1 VIPDKEHGAIILAPY
16 LYLDRRA
23 TVPVSIV
30 EQVAHHALQKG
41 SVPVHDGWFAGDG
54 TVLVANGL
62 LGGDAKQIDIL
73 G

>member
-1 VIPDKEHGAIILAPY
+1 VIPDKQHRAIILAPY

-23 TVPVSIV
+23 AVPVSIV
-30 EQVAHHALQKG
+30 EQVAHHPLQKG
-41 SVPVHDGWFAGDG
+41 SIAAHDGWFAGDR

-73 G
+73 R